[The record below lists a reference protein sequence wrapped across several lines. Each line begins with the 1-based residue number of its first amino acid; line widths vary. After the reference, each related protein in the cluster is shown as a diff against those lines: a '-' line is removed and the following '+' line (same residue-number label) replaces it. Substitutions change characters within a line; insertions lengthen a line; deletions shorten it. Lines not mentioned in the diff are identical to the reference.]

1 MTGDDMQ
8 PATKGDLRLLATKAD
23 MDRRF
28 EYVNDA
34 IDRVLTVVVN
44 MDKKLT
50 GIMSDHEMRIKR
62 LEQEV
67 G

>member
-1 MTGDDMQ
+1 MTSNDMQ

-50 GIMSDHEMRIKR
+50 GIMSDHKVRIKR

>member
-1 MTGDDMQ
+1 MQNDDTQ

-34 IDRVLTVVVN
+34 IDRVLAVVVN
-44 MDKKLT
+44 MDKKLI
-50 GIMSDHEMRIKR
+50 GILSDHEMRIKR